1 MSNISTTTTTTK
13 PTTLIRGRDRLNR
26 LIGLVDNST
35 NSESQQLAV
44 DRILHILYSHQ
55 YESELTTIVHRRVIL
70 YLRSNSWDVR
80 LTGSQLLGALV
91 RLEPQSTIRTDCI
104 NDDSICNDFVDLQSL
119 QMQEVLKNGQPL
131 LSEELYIHNNHTM
144 TTKDIIKQRR
154 SLMEHVGLCV
164 GGLNEMEVH
173 AVKEAIGTEVNTI
186 LTDTNTEGTATS
198 TTSSTSYSTTT
209 SNTKSSACDIINNMS
224 IRQQKVHKRQRNKE
238 AEEDQRKR
246 RKFGLVLSTKSEEER
261 VDLHV
266 VLTECRHNLLNPT
279 WEIRHGAT
287 LGLAEMMIGLASTLT
302 KKCNNNND
310 IRNHLSR
317 FVEDC
322 VVRCLCILSLDRFCD
337 YANDYIVSPSQE
349 IAGQLIAVLY
359 HRWLND
365 NNKNTLLKQL
375 YILAHHQIWETRYG
389 ACVALKYIVSMN
401 EQSITD
407 EKPTTTTTNNSS
419 SSSRR
424 RRTFQ
429 YEMIKSL
436 LIDKDAD
443 IRNVAAESIHIIFKK
458 SIYSSSPQQNDE
470 WINICWKMLWEE
482 LKPKC
487 DISSSSSSVMNAIYS
502 ILIHDNNNHQLF
514 VTSIMLE
521 NTMFHRF
528 LLHGMSTVS
537 NIF

>member
-1 MSNISTTTTTTK
+1 M
-13 PTTLIRGRDRLNR
+13 
-26 LIGLVDNST
+26 
-35 NSESQQLAV
+35 
-44 DRILHILYSHQ
+44 
-55 YESELTTIVHRRVIL
+55 
-70 YLRSNSWDVR
+70 
-80 LTGSQLLGALV
+80 
-91 RLEPQSTIRTDCI
+91 
-104 NDDSICNDFVDLQSL
+104 
-119 QMQEVLKNGQPL
+119 
-131 LSEELYIHNNHTM
+131 
-144 TTKDIIKQRR
+144 
-154 SLMEHVGLCV
+154 
-164 GGLNEMEVH
+164 
-173 AVKEAIGTEVNTI
+173 
-186 LTDTNTEGTATS
+186 
-198 TTSSTSYSTTT
+198 
-209 SNTKSSACDIINNMS
+209 
-224 IRQQKVHKRQRNKE
+224 
-238 AEEDQRKR
+238 
-246 RKFGLVLSTKSEEER
+246 
-261 VDLHV
+261 
-266 VLTECRHNLLNPT
+266 
-279 WEIRHGAT
+279 
-287 LGLAEMMIGLASTLT
+287 
-302 KKCNNNND
+302 
-310 IRNHLSR
+310 
-317 FVEDC
+317 
-322 VVRCLCILSLDRFCD
+322 
-337 YANDYIVSPSQE
+337 
-349 IAGQLIAVLY
+349 
-359 HRWLND
+359 
-365 NNKNTLLKQL
+365 KQL

-407 EKPTTTTTNNSS
+407 EKPTTTTTNYNS